1 MFHSVMAV
9 VAAEDDGHTML
20 QNNSITPQPLTKYGR
35 PEPSPIEESTPS
47 STHHD
52 HHSSFDSTWQW
63 ENIDCGYVLM

>member
-20 QNNSITPQPLTKYGR
+20 QNWLNVEWKDGW

-63 ENIDCGYVLM
+63 ENIDCGYGSWS